1 LTPTLP
7 HWRSTVR
14 ADHSD
19 RRVTA
24 VNKDYK
30 AYAELK
36 AILKNDLDA
45 AKTRTTKQSLGMG
58 WVPVVAVAAVAVGAF
73 YFLRAN

>member
-1 LTPTLP
+1 M
-7 HWRSTVR
+7 R

-36 AILKNDLDA
+36 AILKKDLDA
-45 AKTRTTKQSLGMG
+45 AKAKKQSSGVG
-58 WVPVVAVAAVAVGAF
+58 WVPVVAVAVVAVGAF